1 VYDRNSHQTG
11 LGYLTYALKYAV
23 SKHLVITTNLRTIR
37 RHGSGSGRQV
47 IASIR
52 FMSAEWLHRF
62 DESTTRFAEL
72 DHTRLQVVQR
82 SFNKVILLL
91 IMSQEVV
98 PKRMLKKD

>member
-1 VYDRNSHQTG
+1 
-11 LGYLTYALKYAV
+11 
-23 SKHLVITTNLRTIR
+23 
-37 RHGSGSGRQV
+37 
-47 IASIR
+47 
-52 FMSAEWLHRF
+52 MSAEWLHRF

-98 PKRMLKKD
+98 PKRMLKKN